1 MKNFAYGT
9 HFQFH
14 DNLKELIGI
23 KSLNTKQCPPGF
35 SPRIIPS
42 SPNPTAC
49 IPPFTMRQQKEL
61 VLINHSWISLTLQWG
76 WGLGFY
82 KKKKK

>member
-1 MKNFAYGT
+1 MKNFACGT

-42 SPNPTAC
+42 SP
-49 IPPFTMRQQKEL
+49 KS
-61 VLINHSWISLTLQWG
+61 HSVYPS
-76 WGLGFY
+76 FY
-82 KKKKK
+82 HEKAKRTSID